1 MSQKILIVSE
11 DTTTQ
16 ESLSVI
22 MLKEGYGVSSTSD
35 GQSALDTLESEEI
48 AVALV
53 DLDLPDMSGTKV
65 LQKAGE
71 ISPDTKIILL
81 AEGGSME
88 TVIEAI
94 RYNAHDYILKPFDPE
109 EILAS
114 ITKALA
120 CLEKEKRI
128 RLLVGQLDDTQQ
140 KLKDELGYTGKPKS
154 RQQFIS
160 LPEDVSLDLARREM
174 WRGANKVRLTPTEA
188 KLIEI
193 LVTNWGRVMPH
204 GELVFL
210 LQGFNVSDVESPE
223 ILRPLV
229 SRLRRKLEAFP
240 QGAKWITS
248 VRGVGYVFDVD
259 VPV

>member
-1 MSQKILIVSE
+1 
-11 DTTTQ
+11 
-16 ESLSVI
+16 
-22 MLKEGYGVSSTSD
+22 
-35 GQSALDTLESEEI
+35 
-48 AVALV
+48 
-53 DLDLPDMSGTKV
+53 
-65 LQKAGE
+65 
-71 ISPDTKIILL
+71 
-81 AEGGSME
+81 ME